1 MPYSIVNVA
10 LVLLLYSASRLFFY
24 LANLS
29 FFPEATFEHL
39 VEVFLGGMRFDLTA
53 TLYLSSPYLI
63 MAMAPIPVSWRTN
76 RIYAAIQKWLFIIP
90 NFIGLLV
97 NAADIAYIPFS
108 GGRTTCSF
116 FSEFGNDSN
125 LFTIFTHSVFEFWY
139 ITLFV
144 AALIIALIFLY
155 RPYKPFT
162 SFKCLSVIYR
172 KPLVYYPLLTII
184 FLPSI
189 YMTVIGMRGG
199 FGAYTR
205 PINMNDALQYSDN
218 PAETAL
224 VLNTPFSLMMT
235 IGNRTFVNP
244 NYFPDDELDAIM
256 TPNHPAVT
264 SPLLKTKPNVVI
276 FILESF
282 AAEHVG
288 FYNPNS
294 RPFTPFL
301 DSLLA
306 HSIVFTHAYSNGRKS
321 IDAPP
326 AILASIPKIYEP
338 FVTSSYSTRTITSIA
353 KVLND
358 EGYHTTFL
366 HGAPNGSMGF
376 SSFTHNAGFTY
387 YSGYDE
393 YIDDPQKESGAFDGT
408 WGIWDEPYLL
418 HCQRLFSAM
427 PEPFCSAIF
436 TVSSH
441 HPFVVPEQYEDS
453 FPHGPTPL
461 NHCIAYTDHALRR
474 FFHSASSQQWYNN
487 TIFVF
492 VADHT
497 NENVDPDY
505 STDEGLFRIP
515 IAFYI
520 PSCDSLARIDST
532 TMASQLDIFPS
543 IIGLVG
549 SSKPYFAFGEN
560 LFSAPKQHNYAI
572 TYQYP
577 YFQAI
582 AANGYI
588 QFDGTN
594 LTGVYGDI
602 PADQQEDMLRYLKAI
617 IQLYISH
624 ILSNSMQ

>member
-1 MPYSIVNVA
+1 MPYSLINVA
-10 LVLLLYSASRLFFY
+10 LVMLLYSASRLFFY
-24 LANLS
+24 LTNLS
-29 FFPEATFEHL
+29 FFPEASSEHL
-39 VEVFLGGMRFDLTA
+39 IEMFLGGMRFDLT
-53 TLYLSSPYLI
+53 TVLYLSSPYLI
-63 MAMAPIPVSWRTN
+63 MSMAPIPVSWRTN

-90 NFIGLLV
+90 NIIGLLI

-125 LFTIFTHSVFEFWY
+125 LFTIFAHSLVEFWY
-139 ITLFV
+139 ITIFV
-144 AALIIALIFLY
+144 ALLIVALIFLY
-155 RPYKPFT
+155 RPYKPLT
-162 SFKCLSVIYR
+162 SLKRFSVIYR
-172 KPLVYYPLLTII
+172 KPLTYYLLLTFV

-205 PINMNDALQYSDN
+205 PINMNDALQYSN
-218 PAETAL
+218 SPSETAL

-235 IGNRTFVNP
+235 IGNRTLVNP

-264 SPLLKTKPNVVI
+264 SPLLKSKPNVVI

-294 RPFTPFL
+294 KPFTPFL
-301 DSLLA
+301 DSLLV

-326 AILASIPKIYEP
+326 AILASIPKVYEP
-338 FVTSSYSTRTITSIA
+338 FVTSSYSTRTISSLA
-353 KVLND
+353 KVLNG

-376 SSFTHNAGFTY
+376 SSFTHNAGFAS

-393 YIDDPQKESGAFDGT
+393 YIEDPQKESDAYDGT

-427 PEPFCSAIF
+427 PKPFCSAIF

-441 HPFVVPEQYEDS
+441 HPFAVPKQYENS
-453 FPHGPTPL
+453 FPKGATPL
-461 NHCIAYTDHALRR
+461 NRCIAYTDHALRR
-474 FFHSASSQQWYNN
+474 FFEAASRQSWYDN
-487 TIFVF
+487 TVFVF

-497 NENVDPDY
+497 NENVDPAY
-505 STDEGLFRIP
+505 SSDEGLFHIP

-532 TMASQLDIFPS
+532 TIASQLDIFPS

-549 SSKPYFAFGEN
+549 SSKPYFAFGED
-560 LFSAPKQHNYAI
+560 LFSAPKRHNYAI

-594 LTGVYGDI
+594 LTGVYGNI
-602 PADQQEDMLRYLKAI
+602 PTDQQEDMLRYLKAF
-617 IQLYISH
+617 IQQYISH